1 MFSATLPANIISLSK
16 KYLTNPQRI
25 AIGSTNAVASKV
37 RQELVKTNEA
47 MKYGE
52 LLNQLQNR
60 EGSVLIFV
68 KTKYGAERLAGKLN
82 KAEQPTEAIHGD
94 LQPKQKGQGYQQF
107 PPAKVSCP
115 GRY

>member
-1 MFSATLPANIISLSK
+1 MLDMGFGIQLDQIVKFLPEKRQTLMFSATLPANIISLSK

-60 EGSVLIFV
+60 EGSVLIFCQDQI
-68 KTKYGAERLAGKLN
+68 R
-82 KAEQPTEAIHGD
+82 
-94 LQPKQKGQGYQQF
+94 
-107 PPAKVSCP
+107 
-115 GRY
+115 GRTSGRQTQ